1 MGKFKGELEIH
12 VTLDAVTGTDD
23 LATIVGSYDGIVLV
37 VEPTEA
43 TLARDA
49 AVLAALRP
57 LLTAGGPSVVVQI
70 NKRDLPGALTADD
83 VAARLQISDFPLFS
97 ASADGGNGVLETLG
111 KVVRMV
117 LGEVG
122 GTDVFAART
131 EAPREEGNLPPTAGG
146 IMRRID
152 ALDGVLAA
160 RLEQVA
166 TTADRLEG
174 LEGAFSTRI
183 DRLIGAQALDLASIR
198 AAQLPAEALLSP
210 LGIRIDALERSLL
223 GRIETIVEAQ
233 ALEATANKSIFAAIS
248 AIATS
253 QAEAVRSHESL
264 ARELTVLNARLIAV
278 ARDTTA
284 VHEATGAQTSELK
297 ALYATISAEREV
309 YAARDRSARDQVA
322 NLERTVALVAEQVRD
337 TAAQLREVSVRQ
349 LDQAAHNGEVT
360 TEIASQTNALANV
373 SAAVDGLGRALR
385 EFAPLPRALG
395 GVEEALQKALSSQ
408 EALGERFETLENDL
422 ASVAEGVSSLGADL
436 KKPKG
441 WFGG

>member
-1 MGKFKGELEIH
+1 
-12 VTLDAVTGTDD
+12 
-23 LATIVGSYDGIVLV
+23 
-37 VEPTEA
+37 
-43 TLARDA
+43 
-49 AVLAALRP
+49 
-57 LLTAGGPSVVVQI
+57 
-70 NKRDLPGALTADD
+70 
-83 VAARLQISDFPLFS
+83 
-97 ASADGGNGVLETLG
+97 
-111 KVVRMV
+111 MV